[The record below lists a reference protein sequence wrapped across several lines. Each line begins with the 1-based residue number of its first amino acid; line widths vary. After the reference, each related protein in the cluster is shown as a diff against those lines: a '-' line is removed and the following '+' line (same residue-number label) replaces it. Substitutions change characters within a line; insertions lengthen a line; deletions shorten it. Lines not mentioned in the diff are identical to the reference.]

1 MLRKVTDFK
10 SKTSIYL
17 SHNDNYE
24 LLKDIF
30 NNSVTLMLYL
40 DMYQNKDNIYF
51 GKTADRLIDGLTYKY
66 HGKLALTNLGS
77 RVLRITYM
85 LYCHITNETRKVINP
100 YFPGDTKN
108 KAGLDMEFLVNT
120 KISEILHRLSDNDL
134 NKLGLKSKKDLPKNI
149 NLQFIQGESFV
160 VIDTELGDLP
170 EIVATTLSTYNNNI
184 MNSDYDITLM
194 NVQRCALGITYNAN
208 RLCSNSY
215 IRIAANIT
223 FVLAVNA
230 FSEKKVN
237 GFKYKNTPKTY
248 KFINIYKFG
257 GNYSKI
263 TNIDSDY
270 MSYPLNNNINY
281 LRKEVA

>member
-1 MLRKVTDFK
+1 MLRKVEDFK
-10 SKTSIYL
+10 SKASIYL
-17 SHNDNYE
+17 SHYDNYE

-30 NNSVTLMLYL
+30 NNSVTVLLYL
-40 DMYQNKDNIYF
+40 DMHQNKDNIYF
-51 GKTADRLIDGLTYKY
+51 GKTADRLIDGSYKY

-85 LYCHITNETRKVINP
+85 LYCHITNETRKVLNP

-108 KAGLDMEFLVNT
+108 KVELDVEFLVNT

-149 NLQFIQGESFV
+149 NLQLMQGESFV

-184 MNSDYDITLM
+184 MNSDCDITLM

-208 RLCSNSY
+208 RLCSNGY

-223 FVLAVNA
+223 FVLNANA
-230 FSEKKVN
+230 FSEKK
-237 GFKYKNTPKTY
+237 
-248 KFINIYKFG
+248 
-257 GNYSKI
+257 S
-263 TNIDSDY
+263 
-270 MSYPLNNNINY
+270 
-281 LRKEVA
+281 